1 MILYHRRSIDDDV
14 EVIRVQREIREKSDQ
29 LLILQTQYSAL
40 EKVQQVGRE
49 REREREER
57 SNTSCCTVTQA
68 VYDCIV
74 QYVY

>member
-57 SNTSCCTVTQA
+57 SNTSCCTVTQT
-68 VYDCIV
+68 VHDCIV

>member
-49 REREREER
+49 RERGREGERERGEVKYKLLY
-57 SNTSCCTVTQA
+57 SNSSSV
-68 VYDCIV
+68 
-74 QYVY
+74 

>member
-40 EKVQQVGRE
+40 EKVQQVERE
-49 REREREER
+49 RERERGRER
-57 SNTSCCTVTQA
+57 ERRGQIQV
-68 VYDCIV
+68 VV
-74 QYVY
+74 Q